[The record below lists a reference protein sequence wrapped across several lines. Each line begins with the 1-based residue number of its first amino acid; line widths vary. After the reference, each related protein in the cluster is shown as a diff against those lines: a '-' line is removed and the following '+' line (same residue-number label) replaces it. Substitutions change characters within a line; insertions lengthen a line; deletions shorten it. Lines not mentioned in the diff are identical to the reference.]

1 MQIFEFHFNPKAKE
15 DLIFDSFCY
24 EPENV
29 YERRLGSLF
38 LVGELKNALPQNL
51 RFLDNFVSYFKR
63 EYYSSPIK
71 FSPEAALKLGLKKS
85 NEFLEGI
92 AKAGDV
98 SWLGNLNLLILNLK
112 NFDLNLTKVG
122 AIKILLL
129 RQGQLIDIGK
139 NLEFEDIEPYPLKI
153 FGNMV
158 TGKLAEKD
166 IILALTKDV
175 FDLFSSTQ
183 ALAKGGDER
192 SSSSQNLLKEI
203 AKIEPFEEKKLRMI
217 LKTRE
222 KELLKISGVCLL
234 LLLTK
239 EVWPKIEK
247 QRAFTFQKKAE
258 RFSLKQAFLPLI
270 TRVQRRVEKNER
282 SLTSALKKI
291 HPFRNVKFINDTKLV
306 LPKALSKFD
315 RLKQKFSKLKGTKLK
330 MELKITPRQFL
341 NRLIKIRQRVHL
353 QNWWGAPI
361 FRKNLVLVSSLI
373 LVIILGFFI
382 FKGGEQTKLKEFQLT
397 LTGIRENMSQA
408 ENYLALKDEK
418 NAFLIYKKA
427 WQDILPI
434 VEETKVSSSP
444 FANARVSKEKS
455 ALQEEVVSLKDS
467 IQKSL
472 EKISKL
478 EQVTDPSLLFE
489 FNEKEFIPQKMVFF
503 KDNLYLFSPISDN
516 VYKLSLANEKNVL
529 PTDQRF
535 NEAVSF
541 DGQILFFQKPNLIF
555 FLKNGG
561 LVDELR
567 SSSPFANAQ
576 ISEPIPL
583 SLPYP
588 DFDPKTLAVYRSSLY
603 FLDEKKG
610 EIIKYPSPLTQN
622 KDFPQTWLAKE
633 TKKAVGAK
641 SIAIDGPIWI
651 LNKNNTISQYFGGN
665 LKETL
670 TPDLFPEPE
679 NLSSITALY
688 ELFYVLEPAQKRI
701 IVLTKTGDIIKQ
713 FQSEKFDNLK
723 DFAISE
729 DGKTI
734 WLLNGVKVYKVEF

>member
-1 MQIFEFHFNPKAKE
+1 MKIFEFHFNPKAKE

-38 LVGELKNALPQNL
+38 LVGEIKNALPQNL

-71 FSPEAALKLGLKKS
+71 FSPEAALKIGLKKS

-92 AKAGDV
+92 SKSGDV

-122 AIKILLL
+122 TIKILLL
-129 RQGQLIDIGK
+129 RQGQIIDIGK

-153 FGNMV
+153 FGKIV
-158 TGKLAEKD
+158 SGKLAEGD
-166 IILALTKDV
+166 IILVLTKEV
-175 FDLFSSTQ
+175 FNFFAEQSKLQ
-183 ALAKGGDER
+183 KGKVIQT
-192 SSSSQNLLKEI
+192 SKNLLKQIAEI
-203 AKIEPFEEKKLRMI
+203 QPFEEKKLRTI

-222 KELLKISGVCLL
+222 KELLKISGICLL
-234 LLLTK
+234 LFLTK
-239 EVWPKIEK
+239 EVWPKIER
-247 QRAFTFQKKAE
+247 QRAFTFQQKPEKFSVKKA
-258 RFSLKQAFLPLI
+258 FSPLV
-270 TRVQRRVEKNER
+270 TRAQQ
-282 SLTSALKKI
+282 
-291 HPFRNVKFINDTKLV
+291 
-306 LPKALSKFD
+306 ALSKFD
-315 RLKQKFSKLKGTKLK
+315 RLKQKFSKLRIAKVHPARSVISNGAKVQIKKPEIKFTTFKNF
-330 MELKITPRQFL
+330 QFL
-341 NRLIKIRQRVHL
+341 TVFS
-353 QNWWGAPI
+353 PI
-361 FRKNLVLVSSLI
+361 IRKNLVLVSSLI
-373 LVIILGFFI
+373 LITILGFFI
-382 FKGGEQTKLKEFQLT
+382 FKGGEQAKLKELRLT
-397 LTGIRENMSQA
+397 LVDIQKNMTQA
-408 ENYLALKDEK
+408 ENYLTLKDEK
-418 NAFLIYKKA
+418 TAFLIYKKA
-427 WQDILPI
+427 WQDILPL
-434 VEETKVSSSP
+434 
-444 FANARVSKEKS
+444 SKEKS

-467 IQKSL
+467 IRKSL

-478 EQVTDPSLLFE
+478 EEILDPSVLFE

-503 KDNLYLFSPISDN
+503 KDNFYLFSPISDN
-516 VYKLSLANEKNVL
+516 IYKLSIIGEKNVL
-529 PTDQRF
+529 PTGKRF

-555 FLKNGG
+555 FLKNDG

-576 ISEPIPL
+576 VSEPVSL

-603 FLDEKKG
+603 FLDEKNG
-610 EIIKYPSPLTQN
+610 EIIKYPAPLTQN

-633 TKKAVGAK
+633 TKRAVGAK

-651 LNKNNTISQYFGGN
+651 LNKDNTISQYFNGN
-665 LKETL
+665 LKEIL
-670 TPDLFPEPE
+670 VPDFFPEPE
-679 NLSSITALY
+679 NLSSIQASY

-701 IVLTKTGDIIKQ
+701 IILTKTGDIIKQ
-713 FQSEKFDNLK
+713 WQSEKFDNLK
-723 DFAISE
+723 DFAVSE

-734 WLLNGVKVYKVEF
+734 WLLNGVKVYQINF

>member
-1 MQIFEFHFNPKAKE
+1 MKIFEFHFNPKAKE

-29 YERRLGSLF
+29 YEKRLGSLF
-38 LVGELKNALPQNL
+38 LVGEIKNALPQNL
-51 RFLDNFVSYFKR
+51 RFLDNFVSFFKR

-92 AKAGDV
+92 AKTGDV

-112 NFDLNLTKVG
+112 NFDLNLTKLG

-129 RQGQLIDIGK
+129 RQGQIIDIGK

-153 FGNMV
+153 FGKIV
-158 TGKLAEKD
+158 TGKLAQGD

-175 FDLFSSTQ
+175 FDLFSS
-183 ALAKGGDER
+183 
-192 SSSSQNLLKEI
+192 QNLLEEI

-239 EVWPKIEK
+239 EVWPEK
-247 QRAFTFQKKAE
+247 ERQRAFTFQAKAEKFSFKKA
-258 RFSLKQAFLPLI
+258 FSPL
-270 TRVQRRVEKNER
+270 TN
-282 SLTSALKKI
+282 ALKKI
-291 HPFRNVKFINDTKLV
+291 HPLKNLQSLTRAKLV
-306 LPKALSKFD
+306 SLNAISKFA
-315 RLKQKFSKLKGTKLK
+315 RFWQKFSKLRIAKVHPARSVISDGAKVQIKKPEIKL
-330 MELKITPRQFL
+330 T
-341 NRLIKIRQRVHL
+341 
-353 QNWWGAPI
+353 PI
-361 FRKNLVLVSSLI
+361 FRKNLVLVLSLI

-382 FKGGEQTKLKEFQLT
+382 FKAGEQTKLKKLQLT
-397 LTGIRENMSQA
+397 LTLIRENMSQA

-427 WQDILPI
+427 WQDILP
-434 VEETKVSSSP
+434 P
-444 FANARVSKEKS
+444 SKEKS
-455 ALQEEVVSLKDS
+455 ALQEEAVSLKDS

-478 EQVTDPSLLFE
+478 DKVSDPSLLFE

-516 VYKLSLANEKNVL
+516 VYKLSLASEKNVL
-529 PTDQRF
+529 PTNQRF

-555 FLKNGG
+555 FLKNGC
-561 LVDELR
+561 L
-567 SSSPFANAQ
+567 SQP
-576 ISEPIPL
+576 ISL
-583 SLPYP
+583 GLPYP

-610 EIIKYPSPLTQN
+610 EIIKYPAPLAQN
-622 KDFPQTWLAKE
+622 KDFPQTWLAEE
-633 TKKAVGAK
+633 TKKAMGAK
-641 SIAIDGPIWI
+641 SLVIDGPIWI
-651 LNKNNTISQYFGGN
+651 LNKDNTISQYFGAN
-665 LKETL
+665 LKETIV
-670 TPDLFPEPE
+670 PDLFPEPE
-679 NLSSITALY
+679 NLSSIQASY

-713 FQSEKFDNLK
+713 WQSEKFDNLK
-723 DFAISE
+723 DFAVSG

-734 WLLNGVKVYKVEF
+734 WLLNGVKVYQINF